1 MGLDKTVA
9 ENLMRKSLDL
19 GASMNAVA
27 AQVEQVDVEE
37 QKLSLRRSIANLMGM
52 LYTDI
57 MIPVIREYPDL
68 DPDKVPSTE
77 LPR

>member
-9 ENLMRKSLDL
+9 EKLMGKLLDL

-27 AQVEQVDVEE
+27 
-37 QKLSLRRSIANLMGM
+37 
-52 LYTDI
+52 T
-57 MIPVIREYPDL
+57 REYPDL
-68 DPDKVPSTE
+68 DPDKVPSAE